1 MQEVTIAEA
10 AQLLGISSATVKRR
24 LKAGELNGRQASRP
38 QGFLWMVEVDQDHNS
53 TPPTT
58 GSRDHDSNGNST
70 GAELASL
77 VTVLQAQVTSQ
88 ADQVKTLTQ
97 QLTVKDNMIAELLI
111 VTRQAQAMLPAP
123 DTARRRWWQFLR
135 F

>member
-1 MQEVTIAEA
+1 VQEVTIAEA

-70 GAELASL
+70 GAELGSL
-77 VTVLQAQVTSQ
+77 VAVLQAQVASQ
-88 ADQVKTLTQ
+88 TKESDTRIASLETQ
-97 QLTVKDNMIAELLI
+97 LGVKDTQIDQLHHLLAQ
-111 VTRQAQAMLPAP
+111 QAIQAAPAKS
-123 DTARRRWWQFLR
+123 WWKFWR
-135 F
+135 